1 LEIVISLVANLVK
14 QTAIVLTLSF
24 EYGTS
29 LFPKTLEDQGI
40 FWKAVS
46 RLTELVKTEMQNG
59 KAAGHKPLVMM
70 LICRD
75 VEESNAAVQIA
86 REKGSFVHLSGLT
99 EENILEYMSNYL
111 SVPDTMIPQVLRQF
125 VAKVTLGNP
134 RHIRETIDQLLENN
148 LQVHVGANKQ
158 PKNIEV
164 KEIDKIDLA
173 SWSHTAMVGGTV
185 CLLESLDP
193 LEAAVL
199 KMSTCFHGT
208 FTLPDLAAS
217 TCSRWAEATHFD
229 FLRLFKA
236 IRKLVESNIIEAIDD
251 DEPGNEEEKKESPAD
266 GDNLPSPRSSKER
279 AIGKT
284 QTFQT
289 RNMLIRAVGGAMVL
303 EAQKKSVKRQALIDR
318 ALWRELPGRMED
330 LAKKRN
336 AQHIP
341 WYYEQAFRRM

>member
-1 LEIVISLVANLVK
+1 M
-14 QTAIVLTLSF
+14 
-24 EYGTS
+24 G
-29 LFPKTLEDQGI
+29 
-40 FWKAVS
+40 
-46 RLTELVKTEMQNG
+46 
-59 KAAGHKPLVMM
+59 
-70 LICRD
+70 
-75 VEESNAAVQIA
+75 
-86 REKGSFVHLSGLT
+86 
-99 EENILEYMSNYL
+99 
-111 SVPDTMIPQVLRQF
+111 
-125 VAKVTLGNP
+125 
-134 RHIRETIDQLLENN
+134 
-148 LQVHVGANKQ
+148 
-158 PKNIEV
+158 
-164 KEIDKIDLA
+164 
-173 SWSHTAMVGGTV
+173 VGGTV

-217 TCSRWAEATHFD
+217 TCSRWADATHFD

-236 IRKLVESNIIEAIDD
+236 IRKLVESNIIEAIDED
-251 DEPGNEEEKKESPAD
+251 DQGGEGEKKEPAAG
-266 GDNLPSPRSSKER
+266 GDDKLPSPRNSKEEK
-279 AIGKT
+279 AFGKT
-284 QTFQT
+284 QYFQT

>member
-1 LEIVISLVANLVK
+1 M
-14 QTAIVLTLSF
+14 
-24 EYGTS
+24 G
-29 LFPKTLEDQGI
+29 
-40 FWKAVS
+40 
-46 RLTELVKTEMQNG
+46 
-59 KAAGHKPLVMM
+59 
-70 LICRD
+70 
-75 VEESNAAVQIA
+75 
-86 REKGSFVHLSGLT
+86 
-99 EENILEYMSNYL
+99 
-111 SVPDTMIPQVLRQF
+111 
-125 VAKVTLGNP
+125 
-134 RHIRETIDQLLENN
+134 
-148 LQVHVGANKQ
+148 KQ
-158 PKNIEV
+158 PKNIEC
-164 KEIDKIDLA
+164 KDIDKINLA
-173 SWSHTAMVGGTV
+173 SWQHTAMVGGTV

-217 TCSRWAEATHFD
+217 TCSRWADATHFD

-251 DEPGNEEEKKESPAD
+251 EAGGEEERKDAPAD
-266 GDNLPSPRSSKER
+266 GDKLPSPRSSKER
-279 AIGKT
+279 AFGKT
-284 QTFQT
+284 QYFQT

-318 ALWRELPGRMED
+318 ALGRELPGRMED